1 METFFVML
9 RNVIIF
15 VLLAIPGYL
24 LVKTKVLK
32 AQDSGVLSK
41 ILINVGM
48 PALVFGSTLGLELTG
63 ALAKSLIVIGALSA
77 AMHLLMY
84 VTSGW
89 LCGHKE
95 NRKTRAMMR
104 FCATFINSG
113 FVGIPLATAVFPDN
127 LEIIAYLTVA
137 NIVMN
142 VMMFT
147 LGTYLVSG
155 DKSAISI
162 KNALLTP
169 VVLAFLAGI
178 ALNLLGVAKAVP
190 EIVTFTNHLKG
201 LVTPLAMLVVGMK
214 LAEVSLKRLLTS
226 GRMYYVSLLRLVLYP
241 VVGTVAIL
249 LLQRLPFFGIGN
261 NGVLGFFMAMAM
273 PSASLAAVFA
283 DRYQSD
289 TESAA
294 FFTLGTTIVS
304 VLTIPAIYWVLMIVL
319 G

>member
-9 RNVIIF
+9 KNVIIF
-15 VLLAIPGYL
+15 VLLAVPGYL
-24 LVKTKVLK
+24 LVKGK
-32 AQDSGVLSK
+32 ALQARDTGVLSK
-41 ILINVGM
+41 ILINVGV
-48 PALVFGSTLGLELTG
+48 PALVFGNTLGLEFTGELT
-63 ALAKSLIVIGALSA
+63 KNMIIIGLLSA
-77 AMHLLMY
+77 VMHILMY

-89 LCGHKE
+89 LCGHEKDP
-95 NRKTRAMMR
+95 KTRAMMR
-104 FCATFINSG
+104 FCAGFINSG
-113 FVGIPLATAVFPDN
+113 FVGIPLATAVFPGN

-147 LGTYLVSG
+147 LGAYLVSG

-178 ALNLLGVAKAVP
+178 ALNLLGVAKVVP
-190 EIVTFTNHLKG
+190 EINTLANHFKG
-201 LVTPLAMLVVGMK
+201 CVTPLALLVLGMR
-214 LAEVSLKRLLTS
+214 LAEISVKQLLTS

-241 VVGTVAIL
+241 MVGTAAIL
-249 LLQRLPFFGIGN
+249 LLQKLPFLGISN
-261 NGVLGFFMAMAM
+261 DSVLGFFMAMAM

-289 TESAA
+289 TKSAV

-304 VLTIPAIYWVLMIVL
+304 VLTIPVLYAFLAAIQ